1 MSLSCENEQNALDL
15 FQVFVDSA
23 TDDVLKRLLYY
34 IVIELHNREKEFHN
48 VSHGQECP

>member
-1 MSLSCENEQNALDL
+1 MSLSCEKDKSVLNL
-15 FQVFVDSA
+15 FQVFVDSC
-23 TDDVLKRLLYY
+23 TNDVLKELLYY